1 MASGERITDVAA
13 VPEESTLLVTVEE
26 RESGEQREAM
36 LIRADAEVNGWFNY
50 CQHWRD
56 VSLDTGDGAMVRDGE
71 IVCSR
76 HGATFES
83 DDGECTFGP
92 CEGAVLDELPSAR
105 LLAACSSTPTTTRSF
120 TSARARANRTTIST
134 SRRSLES
141 ASKGRVHPSSTLS
154 PGNE

>member
-92 CEGAVLDELPSAR
+92 CEGAVLDELPVST
-105 LLAACSSTPTTTRSF
+105 AAGGVFLDTDDYAFVHVGPSEGQSDDDIDLSTE
-120 TSARARANRTTIST
+120 
-134 SRRSLES
+134 SRI
-141 ASKGRVHPSSTLS
+141 GF
-154 PGNE
+154 